1 MNIAINGFG
10 RIGRQALR
18 IILEKHPDLNVVLIN
33 DLTDPYNAQK
43 SRDQDA
49 AGIDDPFQQLILVI
63 LTYKLIEFFYQYV
76 LSSVHFF

>member
-33 DLTDPYNAQK
+33 DLTD
-43 SRDQDA
+43 
-49 AGIDDPFQQLILVI
+49 G
-63 LTYKLIEFFYQYV
+63 
-76 LSSVHFF
+76 